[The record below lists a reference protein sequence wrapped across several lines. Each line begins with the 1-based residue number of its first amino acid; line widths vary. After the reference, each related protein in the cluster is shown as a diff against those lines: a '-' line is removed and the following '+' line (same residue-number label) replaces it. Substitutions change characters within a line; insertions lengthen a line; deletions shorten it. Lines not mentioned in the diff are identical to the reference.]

1 MAGGFL
7 NGGQWGGLLHGGL
20 ALGSSSQNGHA
31 NGNGNGNG
39 AGGVQIEEVAAY
51 TLQQGDTLRGR
62 VQTAAGECIAV
73 VTAAKRVLLV
83 PRAGLG
89 GLQAAPA
96 AAGGK
101 NPGAAQ
107 NTSALTP
114 EQALER
120 RRKLALYA
128 GIGLGL
134 LTTVGT
140 IIATVIASKEKPE
153 PMTDFMADDTP

>member
-31 NGNGNGNG
+31 NGNGS
-39 AGGVQIEEVAAY
+39 GGVQIEEVAAY

-101 NPGAAQ
+101 NPGVAQNAAQ
-107 NTSALTP
+107 TSALTP

-153 PMTDFMADDTP
+153 PMPDFMVDDTP